1 MAEVLHVKRRSATGS
16 RAARR
21 LRRNGQVPAIL
32 YGHGE
37 ENVPL
42 SLSAGEVQAAVR
54 HGARQVDLAG
64 DVQDKALI
72 RELQWDTWGLE
83 ILHVD
88 LQRVHAG
95 ERVTLE
101 VDIHLRGEAPG
112 AHEGGHVEQL
122 LHQVEVEC
130 SATEVP
136 EELVMRINQLQLGQ
150 TLTVQDLAVPEGV
163 KVLADPDTP
172 VVQCV
177 AAAEEAPEEELETPA
192 AGPAEPEVIG
202 RKKKEEEQQED

>member
-1 MAEVLHVKRRSATGS
+1 MAEVLHVKRRTETGT

-21 LRRNGQVPAIL
+21 LRRQGQVPAIL

-37 ENVPL
+37 QNVPL
-42 SLSAGEVQAAVR
+42 SLSASEVQAAVR
-54 HGARQVDLAG
+54 HGARQVDLEG
-64 DVQDKALI
+64 DLQEKALI

-101 VDIHLRGEAPG
+101 VAIHLRGDAPG

-122 LHQVEVEC
+122 LHEVEVEC

-136 EELVMRINQLQLGQ
+136 EELILRINQLQLGQ
-150 TLTVQDLAVPEGV
+150 TLTVQHLAVPEGV

-177 AAAEEAPEEELETPA
+177 AAEEVPEEELEAPP
-192 AGPAEPEVIG
+192 AGPAEPELIG
-202 RKKKEEEQQED
+202 RKKKEEEQED

>member
-1 MAEVLHVKRRSATGS
+1 MAEVLQVKRRTETGS

-21 LRRNGQVPAIL
+21 LRRQGQIPAIL

-42 SLSAGEVQAAVR
+42 TLSAAEVQAAVR
-54 HGARQVDLAG
+54 HGARQVDLEG
-64 DVQDKALI
+64 DLQEKALI

-101 VDIHLRGEAPG
+101 VAIHLRGDAPG
-112 AHEGGHVEQL
+112 AREGGHVEQL

-136 EELVMRINQLQLGQ
+136 EELIVRINQLQLGQ
-150 TLTVQDLAVPEGV
+150 TLTVQDLAVPPGV

-177 AAAEEAPEEELETPA
+177 AAEEVSEEELEAPSA
-192 AGPAEPEVIG
+192 APTEPELIG
-202 RKKKEEEQQED
+202 RKKKEEEQED